1 MPYRSPALLWL
12 LFLLQPVGLLAN
24 DTPAK
29 SSIPEAKSSPPS
41 DRAASSATIDTIEAL
56 RQALVQ
62 KLGAAK
68 ETASDGSLVLRAPP
82 RPVPAP
88 RRHTQKQSHHGPPH
102 WSYEG
107 ETGPQA
113 WGRLS
118 PEFAKCA
125 AGSRQ
130 SPIDIRDGFRLQL
143 DPIEFNYRPSAFR
156 VIDNGHTVQVN
167 LETGNFIQ
175 VLGRRYDLVQF
186 HFHRPS
192 EERIAGRQYEL
203 SVHLVHHDPEGRLA
217 VVAVLLERGTGH
229 PLVQTVWNYL
239 PLERGEEQRAPVP
252 LDPRQL
258 LPVEYGYYT
267 YMGSLTTPPC
277 TEGVLWLVMKQPVSA
292 SEEQIAIFSR
302 LYPTNARPMQP
313 TAGRMIKESE

>member
-1 MPYRSPALLWL
+1 MALLWL
-12 LFLLQPVGLLAN
+12 LVLLQPAGLLAN
-24 DTPAK
+24 DNTPR
-29 SSIPEAKSSPPS
+29 SSAEEAKPSPPS
-41 DRAASSATIDTIEAL
+41 DRTASSATIDSVEAL
-56 RQALVQ
+56 GQALVQ
-62 KLGAAK
+62 KLGSPK
-68 ETASDGSLVLRAPP
+68 ETASDGSLVLRPAP
-82 RPVPAP
+82 RPAPAP
-88 RRHTQKQSHHGPPH
+88 RRHPPKVVRQGPPQ

-107 ETGPQA
+107 ETGPAA

-118 PEFAKCA
+118 HEFAKCA
-125 AGSRQ
+125 TGSRQ

-143 DPIEFNYRPSAFR
+143 DPIEFHYHPSAFR

-167 LETGNFIQ
+167 LEPGNFIR

-192 EERIAGRQYEL
+192 EERIAGKQYDL
-203 SVHLVHHDPEGRLA
+203 SVHLIHRDAEGRLA
-217 VVAVLLERGTGH
+217 VVAVLLERGAGQ
-229 PLVQTVWNYL
+229 PVIQTVWNHL
-239 PLERGEEQRAPVP
+239 PLEKGEEQAAPAP

-258 LPVEYGYYT
+258 LPTEGAYYT

-292 SEEQIAIFSR
+292 SDEQIGIFSR
-302 LYPTNARPMQP
+302 LYPANARPTQP